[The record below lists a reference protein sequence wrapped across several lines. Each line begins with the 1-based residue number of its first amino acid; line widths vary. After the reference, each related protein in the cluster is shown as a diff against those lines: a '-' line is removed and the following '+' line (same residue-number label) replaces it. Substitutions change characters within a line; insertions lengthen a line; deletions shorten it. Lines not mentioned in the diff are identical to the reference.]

1 MDKSTK
7 SKLKI
12 KHIPTH
18 VKQLRTTAPRDMR
31 AAKNLRAKKRAEGKL
46 RRKERKD
53 EENGK
58 VKAKSIEDGGD
69 KEAKDVLDARK
80 RLLLLLF
87 G

>member
-7 SKLKI
+7 AKLKV
-12 KHIPTH
+12 KHISTH

-46 RRKERKD
+46 RRKEKKD

-58 VKAKSIEDGGD
+58 VKAKGIEDEGD

-80 RLLLLLF
+80 RLLMLLE
-87 G
+87 